1 MEHAAEFRRCL
12 VEMDAPGIRAIWH
25 HVAPNMPQP
34 VDDEEA
40 LIGIHLARLD
50 LPGMTRR
57 QRDYSAR
64 FLAERETGRR
74 ALAVGISV
82 NAPAHRQA
90 QALSIRHEMSEA
102 VLLSVR
108 DGLDLD
114 ADAKEVT
121 RRMTI
126 ARGRG

>member
-1 MEHAAEFRRCL
+1 MEHSAEILRCL
-12 VEMDAPGIRAIWH
+12 VEVDARGIRKVWNHMAPG
-25 HVAPNMPQP
+25 MPQP
-34 VDDEEA
+34 KDDEEA
-40 LIGIHLARLD
+40 LIGIHLARLK
-50 LPGMTRR
+50 LPTMTER
-57 QRDYSAR
+57 QRNYSRR
-64 FLAERETGRR
+64 FLAEREAGRR

-82 NAPAHRQA
+82 NAPTHRRT

-114 ADAKEVT
+114 VDAKEVS

>member
-1 MEHAAEFRRCL
+1 MRCL
-12 VEMDAPGIRAIWH
+12 TMLDARGIRAVWR

-34 VDDEEA
+34 KDDEEA
-40 LIGIHLARLD
+40 LIGIHLARLQV
-50 LPGMTRR
+50 PGMTDR
-57 QRDYSAR
+57 QCDYSRR
-64 FLAERETGRR
+64 FLAEREVGRK
-74 ALAVGISV
+74 AMAVGISV
-82 NAPAHRQA
+82 NAPTHRQT

>member
-1 MEHAAEFRRCL
+1 
-12 VEMDAPGIRAIWH
+12 MDAPGIRAIWH

-34 VDDEEA
+34 ADDEEA

-64 FLAERETGRR
+64 FLAEHETGRK
-74 ALAVGISV
+74 APAVGISV
-82 NAPAHRQA
+82 NAPVHRQT

-114 ADAKEVT
+114 TDAREVS

>member
-12 VEMDAPGIRAIWH
+12 IEMDARGIRAVWN
-25 HVAPNMPQP
+25 HVAPGMPQP
-34 VDDEEA
+34 KDDEEA

-50 LPGMTRR
+50 LPGMTRG

-74 ALAVGISV
+74 AMAVGISV
-82 NAPAHRQA
+82 NAPAHRKT

-114 ADAKEVT
+114 TDAKEVT
-121 RRMTI
+121 RRMTV